1 MVVAA
6 TLALTLFAAPTEASP
21 AVGVLPVRI
30 EAELAAPDRQA
41 VAEHFSEGLS
51 RSGFAVQ
58 PVRSEGAETCDEP
71 ACYQQI
77 ATETGTTQL
86 VGASIV
92 QAGPD
97 YQVSA
102 FVVDGAT
109 GETFVTADGVCEIC
123 GMQELDEMV
132 EGLAARLRSKLGN
145 VVRPTGLRV
154 TSDPSGAHV
163 YVDGID
169 AGTTPI
175 DVPVEPGPHEV
186 ELHHEG
192 YRSITATEEVGAEG
206 TAEVNYTLKKKADIP
221 AWLPWTAIGVGSG
234 ALVSG
239 IVLMAIDGNEIKR
252 NCNADIDGRCEFV
265 HKTLPGGV
273 VLTVG
278 GVAAIGTGVALAII
292 RRRNGKPE
300 PRVEANAWLHMPGL
314 SISGRF

>member
-6 TLALTLFAAPTEASP
+6 TVALTLFVAPPEASP

-41 VAEHFSEGLS
+41 VAEHFSDGLS

-58 PVRSEGAETCDEP
+58 PVRTEGAETCNDP

-86 VGASIV
+86 IGASIV
-92 QAGPD
+92 QDGPD
-97 YQVSA
+97 YKVSA
-102 FVVDGAT
+102 FVVDGTT
-109 GETFVTADGVCEIC
+109 GDTFVTADGVCEIC
-123 GMQELDEMV
+123 GMQELEEMV

-145 VVRPTGLRV
+145 VVLPSALRV
-154 TSDPSGAHV
+154 SSEPSGAHV

-169 AGTTPI
+169 AGVTP
-175 DVPVEPGPHEV
+175 VEVAVEPGTHEV

-192 YRSITATEEVGAEG
+192 YRSFSTTEEVGAEG
-206 TAEVNYTLKKKADIP
+206 TVEVSYTLKKNANIP

-239 IVLMAIDGNEIKR
+239 IVLIAIDGNEIKR

-273 VLTVG
+273 VLTVA
-278 GVAAIGTGVALAII
+278 GVAAIGTGAALAIV
-292 RRRNGKPE
+292 RRRNGKPK